1 MNSIISK
8 LWRTFLLQHGKTAAL
23 ALAVGSWSCGGT
35 DEPVNFNG
43 TYTTTITN
51 KANGCEFAN
60 WMVGNKT
67 QNVEVVMAT
76 DATDAKSVVVTV
88 QGFAG
93 GFLEL
98 FVGSRIF
105 ISNTNGNEISG
116 LLLGRESTDA
126 GCMQQSRIRI
136 NGKLNGDALD
146 GTLTYGFVVKN
157 PETCG
162 IKASCATQQ
171 TIVGSRPTSIKM

>member
-1 MNSIISK
+1 MNILPE
-8 LWRTFLLQHGKTAAL
+8 LWFTLQHGLKKTRTL
-23 ALAVGSWSCGGT
+23 ALAFAISACGGS
-35 DEPVNFNG
+35 DDPVNFNG
-43 TYTTTITN
+43 TYATTITN
-51 KANGCEFAN
+51 GGNGCEFAG

-67 QNVEVVMAT
+67 ENVEVVMAT
-76 DATDAKSVVVTV
+76 DPTDAKSVVVTV

-93 GFLEL
+93 GFLEI

-105 ISNTNGNEISG
+105 ISNTDGNEISG

-136 NGKLNGDALD
+136 NGKLTGDKLD

-157 PETCG
+157 PAACG
-162 IKASCATQQ
+162 IKATCATQQ
-171 TIVGSRPTSIKM
+171 TIVGSRPTLVKM